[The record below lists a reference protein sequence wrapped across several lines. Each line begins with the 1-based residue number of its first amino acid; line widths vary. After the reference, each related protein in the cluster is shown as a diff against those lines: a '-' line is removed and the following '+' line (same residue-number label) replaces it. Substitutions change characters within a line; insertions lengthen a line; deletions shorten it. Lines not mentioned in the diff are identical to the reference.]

1 MSDDWRMGMIR
12 KQKFLSLSAAAICNI
27 IWGFSFLA
35 SRAALNSAPVYVLLS
50 HRFLLAFAIM
60 LLLCLTGTARCDLR
74 GKPLGKVLLL
84 GILEPVIY
92 FIGEQNGLLHSNTI
106 FSGVMISL
114 IPVAATLAAVP
125 VLGERPPLRQLA
137 FSILSVSGVIGMGL
151 LSKSSGSL
159 DWIGVL
165 CLLIAVFSA
174 VGYTLLSR
182 TIAAQYTAFE
192 RTLVMMGISALVF
205 TVMALVTV
213 HGDMAE
219 YCRPLSVGSYRLPL
233 LYLGICCSIVSFFL
247 SGYALTTLPVAMM
260 TVFSNLTTAV
270 SVFAGAVILHEPFSP
285 LGLLFCALI
294 LLGIYGVQRSGN
306 KKEEQT

>member
-1 MSDDWRMGMIR
+1 MRNNRRI
-12 KQKFLSLSAAAICNI
+12 LPALASAVCNT

-35 SRAALNSAPVYVLLS
+35 SRAALDTAPVYVLLS
-50 HRFLLAFAIM
+50 HRFLLAFGVM
-60 LLLCLTGTARCDLR
+60 LLLCVTGAVKCDLR

-84 GILEPVIY
+84 GLLEPVIY

-125 VLGERPPLRQLA
+125 VLGERPTLRQLA

-159 DWIGVL
+159 DWIGVF

-192 RTLVMMGISALVF
+192 RTLVMMGISAIVF
-205 TVMALVTV
+205 TLLAFISVR
-213 HGDMAE
+213 GDLAE
-219 YCRPLSVGSYRLPL
+219 YCRPLSVESYWLPL

-247 SGYALTTLPVAMM
+247 SGYALTTLPVALM

-306 KKEEQT
+306 EKNERT